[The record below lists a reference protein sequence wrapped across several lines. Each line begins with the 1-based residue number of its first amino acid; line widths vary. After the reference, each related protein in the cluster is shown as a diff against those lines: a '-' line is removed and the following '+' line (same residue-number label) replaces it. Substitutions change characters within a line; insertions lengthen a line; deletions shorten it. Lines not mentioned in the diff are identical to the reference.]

1 VLAICL
7 TQGLK
12 IRDLTSIHFPTVGT
26 LPEQKEARVSVMFP
40 YPRFEHVCRHPFF
53 FDVSLLLKTLMGIA
67 WHEHPRGARH
77 ADFGCRGVLTL
88 SKRL

>member
-1 VLAICL
+1 MCAA
-7 TQGLK
+7 T
-12 IRDLTSIHFPTVGT
+12 
-26 LPEQKEARVSVMFP
+26 
-40 YPRFEHVCRHPFF
+40 F

-88 SKRL
+88 SKGL